1 MPTARE
7 LLEQADALMRR
18 NRVAAL
24 DDIPVLTDSVP
35 MSGDRV
41 PPPHGPDA
49 PVPAAPPAAGAPRA
63 PAAAGIPTLTER
75 APPGGPHEPPDSMLQ
90 EGGEPSDWLDIEG
103 GEPSV
108 VGEAP
113 DSVAIVPP
121 VEHVRVSDEALL
133 MAAEHEEI
141 ELTTPAEDAFDDEF
155 APRESPRDVAPEPH
169 EEIRDADLP
178 AAAWA
183 AARESVPMAPVALE
197 AVAEAAPAPTAEAE
211 GAPRAVADAPPGA
224 QADDAPEAAARAE
237 PAAQTITPLPPKFL
251 PEVEPAAM
259 PGMAGPDAESIA
271 AASTFAAPVPAETAV
286 GASWLPEPPAAGA
299 AMPPSAHPV
308 IAEPEPAAPAASAAD
323 DQAKWDA
330 IAEEVRVQVLQRIDL
345 FTDTGLR
352 DQLGQRLKPIVDR
365 ASADLIATISL
376 NLGEL
381 LRAYVAEAIERE
393 IESWR
398 RSH

>member
-18 NRVAAL
+18 NRAAAL

-35 MSGDRV
+35 MMEDRLPLARPPAAPV
-41 PPPHGPDA
+41 PPP
-49 PVPAAPPAAGAPRA
+49 AAPA
-63 PAAAGIPTLTER
+63 PAPAGIPTLTER
-75 APPGGPHEPPDSMLQ
+75 ASPGGPHEPPDSMLQ
-90 EGGEPSDWLDIEG
+90 EGGEPSDWLEIEG
-103 GEPSV
+103 GEPSI

-121 VEHVRVSDEALL
+121 VELVRVADEALL

-155 APRESPRDVAPEPH
+155 APRESPRDLAPEPR
-169 EEIRDADLP
+169 EDVRDADAPADAWVDAVEPEPAAQSAFASAPDAATEPLADERVPEALAAPSPEPAADRAPDSTAPPGPGAAALP
-178 AAAWA
+178 AWSTPAVPLPPPVLPAWSPQV
-183 AARESVPMAPVALE
+183 ESPAPVWTPPI
-197 AVAEAAPAPTAEAE
+197 AAPAP
-211 GAPRAVADAPPGA
+211 PP
-224 QADDAPEAAARAE
+224 
-237 PAAQTITPLPPKFL
+237 
-251 PEVEPAAM
+251 V
-259 PGMAGPDAESIA
+259 
-271 AASTFAAPVPAETAV
+271 
-286 GASWLPEPPAAGA
+286 
-299 AMPPSAHPV
+299 AHPV
-308 IAEPEPAAPAASAAD
+308 IAEPEPATPAASAAD

-352 DQLGQRLKPIVDR
+352 DQLGLRLKPIVER

-376 NLGEL
+376 NVGEL
-381 LRAYVAEAIERE
+381 LRGYVAEAIERE

-398 RSH
+398 RNH

>member
-18 NRVAAL
+18 NRAAAL

-35 MSGDRV
+35 MMEDRLPLARPPAAPV
-41 PPPHGPDA
+41 PPPATPA
-49 PVPAAPPAAGAPRA
+49 P
-63 PAAAGIPTLTER
+63 AGIPTLTVR
-75 APPGGPHEPPDSMLQ
+75 APPGGPHEPPDSMLR
-90 EGGEPSDWLDIEG
+90 EGGEPSDWLEIEG

-121 VEHVRVSDEALL
+121 VERVRVADEVLL

-155 APRESPRDVAPEPH
+155 APRESPRDVVPESR
-169 EEIRDADLP
+169 EDVRDADAPADAWADAGEPEPAAQSAFASASAPDAATEPLADDGVPEALAAPSPEPAADRAPDSTAPPGPGAAALP
-178 AAAWA
+178 AWSTPAVPLPPPVLPAWSPQV
-183 AARESVPMAPVALE
+183 ESPAPVWTPPI
-197 AVAEAAPAPTAEAE
+197 AAPAP
-211 GAPRAVADAPPGA
+211 PP
-224 QADDAPEAAARAE
+224 
-237 PAAQTITPLPPKFL
+237 
-251 PEVEPAAM
+251 V
-259 PGMAGPDAESIA
+259 
-271 AASTFAAPVPAETAV
+271 
-286 GASWLPEPPAAGA
+286 
-299 AMPPSAHPV
+299 AHPV
-308 IAEPEPAAPAASAAD
+308 IAEPEPATPAASAAD

-352 DQLGQRLKPIVDR
+352 DQLGLRLKPIVER

-376 NLGEL
+376 NVGEL
-381 LRAYVAEAIERE
+381 LRGYVAEAIERE

-398 RSH
+398 RDH

>member
-18 NRVAAL
+18 NRAAAL

-35 MSGDRV
+35 MMEDRLPLARPPAAPV
-41 PPPHGPDA
+41 PPP
-49 PVPAAPPAAGAPRA
+49 AAPA
-63 PAAAGIPTLTER
+63 PAPAGIPTLTER
-75 APPGGPHEPPDSMLQ
+75 ASPGGPHEPPDSMLQ
-90 EGGEPSDWLDIEG
+90 EGGEPSDWLEIEG
-103 GEPSV
+103 GEPSI

-121 VEHVRVSDEALL
+121 VELVRVADEALL

-155 APRESPRDVAPEPH
+155 APRESPRDLAPEPR
-169 EEIRDADLP
+169 EDVRDADAPADASVDAVEPEP
-178 AAAWA
+178 AAQAA
-183 AARESVPMAPVALE
+183 FASAPDAATEPLADERVPEAPAARVPEPVADR
-197 AVAEAAPAPTAEAE
+197 APDDT
-211 GAPRAVADAPPGA
+211 APPGA
-224 QADDAPEAAARAE
+224 EPGAAAPVWST
-237 PAAQTITPLPPKFL
+237 PAVPLPPPVL
-251 PEVEPAAM
+251 PAWPPQVEAP
-259 PGMAGPDAESIA
+259 
-271 AASTFAAPVPAETAV
+271 APVWTPPVAALAPAPV
-286 GASWLPEPPAAGA
+286 
-299 AMPPSAHPV
+299 AHPV

-352 DQLGQRLKPIVDR
+352 DQLGLRLKPIVER

-376 NLGEL
+376 NVGEL

-398 RSH
+398 RDH